1 MPASSVRLGPGTLQL
16 GDVAT
21 LMDAS
26 CQLANGVVAWD
37 KDAEDPITVL
47 CGDTVAGSVTY
58 SATLSGNFLQDLLLE
73 DGLVAWTWANKGVA
87 VPFTYTPNTAA
98 GATVTGSV
106 VVDPL
111 DVGSDEDYGAVM
123 TSDFEWDIVGEPVL
137 SWTAVVPDP
146 PLADDQEPALV

>member
-1 MPASSVRLGPGTLQL
+1 MTAYSTRLGPGTLQL
-16 GDVAT
+16 GETAT

-47 CGDTVAGSVTY
+47 CGDTVPGSVTY
-58 SATLSGNFLQDLLLE
+58 SATLSGNFLQDLTEE
-73 DGLVAWTWANKGVA
+73 DGLVAWSWANKGVA

-123 TSDFEWDIVGEPVL
+123 SSDFEWDIVGEPVL
-137 SWTAVVPDP
+137 SWTPAA
-146 PLADDQEPALV
+146 PLADQEPALV